1 MYNIIKIHHLK
12 FILFVFVFLPS
23 ALFSQKVNQSLLES
37 TKKYEID
44 FNKKNLIAAYSQA
57 INAEPNNSSYY
68 SRRSY
73 LYFQL
78 ANEKYP
84 PEKTSLD
91 KAFEDINR
99 AIQLDPDSAYYYN
112 EKGFYLQYGNNDYI
126 SAIQTYTIGISKDS
140 LFSECFHNRAH
151 CKERLSDYRGAIN
164 DYTVL
169 MHQFPNSSVLF
180 EERASAYK
188 QINQFSKALSD
199 YDRAIILNPKD
210 CHTFIYRGKLKI
222 VMGDKNSAC
231 TDYSKAGE
239 LGCWEAYEIIKREC
253 N

>member
-1 MYNIIKIHHLK
+1 MYHIIKIHQLK
-12 FILFVFVFLPS
+12 FIVFVFLFLPS

-37 TKKYEID
+37 IKKYEID

-68 SRRSY
+68 RGRSY

-78 ANEKYP
+78 GNEKYP

-112 EKGFYLQYGNNDYI
+112 EKGFYFQYGNYDYI
-126 SAIQTYTIGISKDS
+126 SAIQTYTIGITKDS
-140 LFSECFHNRAH
+140 LFSKCFYNRAH
-151 CKERLSDYRGAIN
+151 CKASLSDYRGAIN
-164 DYTVL
+164 DYTFL

-188 QINQFSKALSD
+188 QSNQFSKALSD
-199 YDRAIILNPKD
+199 YDKAIILNPTD
-210 CHTFIYRGKLKI
+210 CHLFIKRGKVKI
-222 VMGDKNSAC
+222 LINDKNSAC